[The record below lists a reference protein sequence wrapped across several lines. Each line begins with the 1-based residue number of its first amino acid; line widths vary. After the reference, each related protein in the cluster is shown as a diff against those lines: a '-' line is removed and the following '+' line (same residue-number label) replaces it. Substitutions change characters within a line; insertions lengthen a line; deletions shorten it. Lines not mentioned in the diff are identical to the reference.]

1 MKGKAMNLC
10 EVDLINVY
18 RKWKRNLGVF
28 RCFFRSSPFVS
39 LKTYDDFILDDFRDE
54 LSDNLINKVLNNYKD
69 DYFTIIDLEFDEILN
84 LSVKLNNEY
93 NIKPIL
99 NVNLLFNDFGLIG
112 TKRNI
117 SNLINCG
124 LSLKEIKS
132 SKYIMIIPYERYIE
146 NINLLQV
153 EDKLN
158 NQYELTDEDL
168 PESETLKKLNYKGIT
183 IITKEKVKDD
193 LMSYIEYMKKSID
206 VKLVR
211 MD

>member
-1 MKGKAMNLC
+1 MNLC

-84 LSVKLNNEY
+84 LSVM
-93 NIKPIL
+93 
-99 NVNLLFNDFGLIG
+99 FNDFGLIG

-158 NQYELTDEDL
+158 NQYELTDEDI
-168 PESETLKKLNYKGIT
+168 PDSETLKKLNYKGIT
-183 IITKEKVKDD
+183 IITRETVDDD

-211 MD
+211 VD